1 MHLQTSSSVE
11 HTIKSSIQFSK
22 CEPQF
27 FYLMRMEIHRTNPT
41 TNYHKQAGNETKI
54 RQKLSKKY
62 TCNKLARWQLNNCLN
77 CRLMSL
83 PILNKLTLPPPPQGT
98 TTNKSNNNHNIYI
111 YKKTNPKN
119 IHLSENTADNEPT
132 SQRSKKQYLRHP
144 KQHRW
149 LANDDLS
156 SSELSLR
163 YSNSKQAPSC
173 PFHQTQSHLL
183 QSPGSAESMPMVPQ
197 NSNALTEFS
206 MIRTCVCRSGL
217 VPNTSPFYPS
227 TTSLFPHFR
236 KHKYREPEKLVN

>member
-1 MHLQTSSSVE
+1 MREPEYMHLQTSSSVE

-111 YKKTNPKN
+111 YIRKQIQRTFISVKTPQIMSLPVNGARNNIFAIQNNTGDLQMMTFQALNFLSVTQIPNKHHRVHSTRHNRTFYKVLVRRNPC
-119 IHLSENTADNEPT
+119 
-132 SQRSKKQYLRHP
+132 Q
-144 KQHRW
+144 W
-149 LANDDLS
+149 
-156 SSELSLR
+156 
-163 YSNSKQAPSC
+163 
-173 PFHQTQSHLL
+173 SHKTR
-183 QSPGSAESMPMVPQ
+183 MP
-197 NSNALTEFS
+197 
-206 MIRTCVCRSGL
+206 
-217 VPNTSPFYPS
+217 
-227 TTSLFPHFR
+227 
-236 KHKYREPEKLVN
+236 